1 MDGGTASE
9 QDRRSGP
16 DGDRR
21 DHDDDRP
28 GGGRPGAGIVHPS
41 AADLEAALDHIDG
54 SPTDLGRLEL
64 IVRRPA
70 PLEREVLDAAELSL
84 VEGLVGDCWRSRGSR
99 HTDDG
104 AAHPE
109 MQLNVMNSRA
119 VAAVSPDPDRR
130 PLAGDQLYV
139 DLALGG
145 DVLPPGSRLA
155 IGTAVIEVTA
165 RPHRGCAKFRDRFGV
180 DAMRFVNAAPGRARN
195 LRGINAKVVQPGV
208 VRVGDVIAVTR
219 PT

>member
-9 QDRRSGP
+9 QDR
-16 DGDRR
+16 
-21 DHDDDRP
+21 H
-28 GGGRPGAGIVHPS
+28 GRPGDGRGDHDGDGQGADAPGAGVVHPS
-41 AADLEAALDHIDG
+41 TETLEAALDHIDG

-70 PLEREVLDAAELSL
+70 PLEREVLDTAELSL
-84 VEGLVGDCWRSRGSR
+84 AEGLVGDCWRSRGSR

-208 VRVGDVIAVTR
+208 VRVGDVITVTR

>member
-1 MDGGTASE
+1 MPVLVVAEHNNAGLNAGTLNTVAAAVKLGG
-9 QDRRSGP
+9 DI
-16 DGDRR
+16 
-21 DHDDDRP
+21 HLLV
-28 GGGRPGAGIVHPS
+28 AG
-41 AADLEAALDHIDG
+41 
-54 SPTDLGRLEL
+54 
-64 IVRRPA
+64 
-70 PLEREVLDAAELSL
+70 
-84 VEGLVGDCWRSRGSR
+84 
-99 HTDDG
+99 
-104 AAHPE
+104 
-109 MQLNVMNSRA
+109 LNCRA